1 MTYSIIARDRHTG
14 ALGVA
19 TATGSV
25 AVGGFVPHV
34 RFGVGAIATQ
44 GAFTNWLYGE
54 QGLALLSEGLSA
66 DAVAEQLVQRD
77 QGRNER
83 QLIVLD
89 AQGRTAAHTGTSNL
103 TEKRHFCGDHFAVAG
118 NMLQSEQIVEVMREA
133 YEARPDA
140 PLHERLL
147 AAMSAGES
155 YGGDYRGTHSAALKV
170 QYPDKP
176 PVDLR
181 VDWAEDRCI
190 DQLWTLYEKTQSHAF
205 QAFLA
210 GVPTYDE
217 PTRSGSVSDEEVE

>member
-1 MTYSIIARDRHTG
+1 MTYSIIAKDRDTG

-34 RFGVGAIATQ
+34 RFQMGAIATQ

-54 QGLALLSEGLSA
+54 QGLALLGQGMTAE
-66 DAVAEQLVQRD
+66 AVRDRLVGTDKGREQ
-77 QGRNER
+77 R
-83 QLIVLD
+83 QVIVLD
-89 AQGRTAAHTGTSNL
+89 QWGGTAAHTGSSNL
-103 TEKRHFCGDHFAVAG
+103 PEKCHVCGDHFAVAG
-118 NMLQSEQIVEVMREA
+118 NMLRSEHIVAVMKEA
-133 YEARPDA
+133 FEARPEA
-140 PLHERLL
+140 ALHERLL
-147 AAMSAGES
+147 AAMSAGEA

-170 QYPDKP
+170 QYRDRP

-181 VDWAEDRCI
+181 VDWAERDCI
-190 DQLWTLYEKTQSHAF
+190 DQLWVLYEKTQSHAF

-217 PTRSGSVSDEEVE
+217 PTRTGRVSDEEVK

>member
-1 MTYSIIARDRHTG
+1 MTYSIIAKDRHTG

-34 RFGVGAIATQ
+34 RFQTGAIATQ
-44 GAFTNWLYGE
+44 GAFTNWMYGE
-54 QGLALLSEGLSA
+54 QGLALLSSGMSA
-66 DAVAEQLVQRD
+66 EAVKDRLIQLD

-89 AQGRTAAHTGTSNL
+89 QQGGTAAHTGSSNL
-103 TEKRHFCGDHFAVAG
+103 SEKRHFCGDHFAVAG
-118 NMLQSEQIVEVMREA
+118 NMLRSEQIVEVMKEA
-133 YEARPDA
+133 FEARPQA

-147 AAMSAGES
+147 AAMSAGEA

-170 QYPDKP
+170 QYRDRP

-181 VDWAEDRCI
+181 VDWAESNCI
-190 DQLWTLYEKTQSHAF
+190 DQLWVLYEKTQSHAF

-210 GVPTYDE
+210 GVPTFDE
-217 PTRSGSVSDEEVE
+217 PTRTGPVSDEEVK